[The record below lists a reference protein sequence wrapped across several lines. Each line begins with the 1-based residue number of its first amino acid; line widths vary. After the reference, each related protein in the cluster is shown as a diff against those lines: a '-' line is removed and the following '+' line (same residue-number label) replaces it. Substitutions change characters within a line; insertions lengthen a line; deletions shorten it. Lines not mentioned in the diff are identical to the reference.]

1 MKIKKLICT
10 VLAFLI
16 IFSAG
21 TIQVFAEDAEKTS
34 EAPEV
39 TYEAPVFNAEEQ
51 VYEISKPDHIMYMS
65 GDWKDGAPRDG
76 HYVLTADI
84 DMAGYDD
91 FLPIA
96 SKKSEG
102 FLGTFDGQFHA
113 IKNLKVDYPKKY
125 VGLFGYI
132 GNQKGTA

>member
-76 HYVLTADI
+76 H
-84 DMAGYDD
+84 
-91 FLPIA
+91 
-96 SKKSEG
+96 
-102 FLGTFDGQFHA
+102 
-113 IKNLKVDYPKKY
+113 
-125 VGLFGYI
+125 
-132 GNQKGTA
+132 